1 MTIIL
6 DENLPKGLLRMLV
19 PRQVTTV
26 QQAGYTGM
34 KNGRFLLFPKVSA
47 ALWERTREAKLR
59 FGGQRERLGEHD
71 RSRLS
76 LERKRSLAGTGVPKA
91 LR

>member
-59 FGGQRERLGEHD
+59 FGGGQERMGTAMEAVVCRRGD
-71 RSRLS
+71 SP
-76 LERKRSLAGTGVPKA
+76 AGKIVPKA